1 MITIFFPPLF
11 VFLFF
16 FSLKEEEAAARRV
29 LVGHAGIHASKCFFA
44 LTVAIVVVCGSL
56 RLLPNPFL

>member
-16 FSLKEEEAAARRV
+16 FSLKEEAAARRV